1 MAARNVCPPG
11 TQGWCKQDSKFSID
25 CFTAPDKLT
34 VSTHGALLD
43 RDGFANG
50 QHFQLSLVV
59 IGCRLDTALP
69 HLLLSMFFLALQL
82 SR

>member
-11 TQGWCKQDSKFSID
+11 TQGWCKQDSKFSMD

-50 QHFQLSLVV
+50 QHFQLSSSTVHV
-59 IGCRLDTALP
+59 
-69 HLLLSMFFLALQL
+69 FLALQL